1 MISFEYYNPAKIVFG
16 EESEKNLKGLLKS
29 YNVKSLLLVYSGDF
43 IKTLGIYS
51 VIEDAVNELGIKFS
65 ENGNVVPNPSVELV
79 RELVEQG
86 KKDNVDFVLAVGGGS
101 SIDTAKA
108 VALGI
113 PYDGDVW
120 DFFDKGASPKE
131 VLNIGVIATTASSG
145 SETSNAAIIS
155 NGEWKLGFE
164 DDRIIPKFAIMNPKF
179 TAGLPRFQTFVGV
192 ADVLSH
198 LLERYFS
205 DAKNS
210 DTTDYLIEGA
220 IKALLLNADRLIENP
235 QDVNARAEVQW
246 LASVAHNNFLDAGR
260 IADWGSHRIEHELS
274 AQYGITHG
282 EGMAIVFTAWTKYAA
297 EVKPWRLALL
307 ASRVFGVDA
316 YDYTEKER
324 ALKLS
329 EILETFFKKIG
340 VKTRLTE
347 LGISEKDFDTMAKRA
362 TRNGAVG
369 HYIPL
374 DAKAFTEVL
383 KLAI

>member
-16 EESEKNLKGLLKS
+16 EESEKNLKGLLES

-120 DFFDKGASPKE
+120 DFFEKGAQAKE

-179 TAGLPRFQTFVGV
+179 TAGLPKYQTFVGV

-220 IKALLLNADRLIENP
+220 IRALLLNTDRLIENP

-282 EGMAIVFTAWTKYAA
+282 EGMAIVFVAWTKYAA

-329 EILETFFKKIG
+329 EILEAFFKKIG

-347 LGISEKDFDTMAKRA
+347 LGISDKDFDTMAKRA

>member
-16 EESEKNLKGLLKS
+16 EESEKNLKGLLES

-120 DFFDKGASPKE
+120 DFFEKGAQAKE

-179 TAGLPRFQTFVGV
+179 TAGLPRFQTFVGI

-205 DAKNS
+205 DAKHS

-220 IKALLLNADRLIENP
+220 IRALLLNADRLIENP

-282 EGMAIVFTAWTKYAA
+282 EGMAIVFVAWTKYAA

-307 ASRVFGVDA
+307 ASKVFGVDA

-329 EILETFFKKIG
+329 EKLEAFFKKIG

-347 LGISEKDFDTMAKRA
+347 LGISDKDFDTMAKRA

>member
-1 MISFEYYNPAKIVFG
+1 MISFEYYNPAKIIFG
-16 EESEKNLKGLLKS
+16 EESEKNLKGLFKS
-29 YNVKSLLLVYSGDF
+29 YNVKSLLLVYSDDF

-79 RELVEQG
+79 RELVKQG

-120 DFFDKGASPKE
+120 DFFEKGVQAKE

-179 TAGLPRFQTFVGV
+179 TAGLPRFQTSVGV

-205 DAKNS
+205 DAKHS

-329 EILETFFKKIG
+329 EILEAFFKKIG

-347 LGISEKDFDTMAKRA
+347 LGISDKDFDTMAKRA

>member
-1 MISFEYYNPAKIVFG
+1 MISFEYYNPAKIIFG

-79 RELVEQG
+79 RELVKQG

-120 DFFDKGASPKE
+120 DFFEKGAQAKE

-205 DAKNS
+205 DAKHS

-220 IKALLLNADRLIENP
+220 IRALLLNADRLIENP

-347 LGISEKDFDTMAKRA
+347 LGISDKDFDTMAKRA

>member
-16 EESEKNLKGLLKS
+16 EESEKNLKGLLES

-65 ENGNVVPNPSVELV
+65 ENGNVVPNPSVKLV
-79 RELVEQG
+79 RELVKQG

-120 DFFDKGASPKE
+120 DFFEKGAQAKE

-179 TAGLPRFQTFVGV
+179 TAGLPKYQTFVGV

-220 IKALLLNADRLIENP
+220 IKALLLNADRLIEDP

-307 ASRVFGVDA
+307 ANRVFGIDA

-329 EILETFFKKIG
+329 EILEAFFKKIG

-347 LGISEKDFDTMAKRA
+347 LGISDKDFDTMAKRA

-374 DAKAFTEVL
+374 DTKAFTEVL

>member
-1 MISFEYYNPAKIVFG
+1 MISFEYYNPAKIIFG
-16 EESEKNLKGLLKS
+16 EESEKNLKELLKS

-79 RELVEQG
+79 RELVKQG

-120 DFFDKGASPKE
+120 DFFEKGVQAKE

-179 TAGLPRFQTFVGV
+179 TAGLPRFQTSVGV

-205 DAKNS
+205 DAKHS

-329 EILETFFKKIG
+329 EILEAFFKKIG

-347 LGISEKDFDTMAKRA
+347 LGISDKDFDTMAKRA